1 MKKVFNKLRNLFRGK
16 SAIYEEALSRQ
27 EFFLMV
33 SEHVLEQSITAH
45 PTPDH
50 HEELMSTLV
59 DLHRELHEEVR
70 TSMNYDEYKRQFRL
84 QDLKG
89 HKHD

>member
-1 MKKVFNKLRNLFRGK
+1 MKLLEKLGGLFKSK

-33 SEHVLEQSITAH
+33 SEHILEQSITAH

-89 HKHD
+89 NQND